1 MYTLHISLKLVAIVK
16 IVAASNPGG
25 MWLPN
30 TGGVMWWRPPLFPS
44 YYGFDSRHLQPP
56 VRTIIYSNEP
66 VYGPFHAIYALVDEK
81 SSECVKHRQRRK
93 RRKRRTVSTKVKLV
107 AIGTKTSE
115 LSFIVKSELPNCDWT
130 IWKVFI
136 KSISRVELRWW
147 SCVQHFWPLTGRFRV
162 HCLLL
167 TVLFIS
173 KQSIMIQSI

>member
-1 MYTLHISLKLVAIVK
+1 M
-16 IVAASNPGG
+16 
-25 MWLPN
+25 
-30 TGGVMWWRPPLFPS
+30 
-44 YYGFDSRHLQPP
+44 
-56 VRTIIYSNEP
+56 RTTIYSNEP

-136 KSISRVELRWW
+136 KSISRVELR
-147 SCVQHFWPLTGRFRV
+147 
-162 HCLLL
+162 
-167 TVLFIS
+167 
-173 KQSIMIQSI
+173 